1 MKRTLLLMFVGFVLN
16 GIPLAAQSVSELPFD
31 SADILKLPANIHLGE
46 VGGVA
51 TNSKGDIFV
60 YTRTGHPTITIG
72 TSRPFA
78 HGGSRLFQFDKT
90 GKFVREIG
98 KDSYGFL
105 VAQQVRVDPQDNL
118 WVVDQMS
125 SMVMKF
131 DPNGNIQMLLGRK
144 SESERVPA
152 APLNPQA
159 GGAAP
164 AAGGRAGGG
173 GRGGAGAGGGAAAGA
188 GAPAGQRGGRGG
200 PPGAGQQSDVFQRPA
215 DVAWDSAGNIY
226 VADGFG
232 NARIAKFD
240 KVGKFVKSWGS
251 RGSEPGQFNTVQGI
265 AIDAQGNVYVADTGN
280 KRIQVF
286 DTDGNFKTQ
295 FTNIGSP
302 AAICLTPGPRQFLYS
317 SDSNPPEDIDSAGE
331 IYKLDLTG
339 NIVGKFGRAGKQ
351 MKEFGTVNQ
360 IDCRNPNELFV
371 GEIGNWRV
379 QKVTL
384 RSN

>member
-1 MKRTLLLMFVGFVLN
+1 MKRTLLLMFVGLVVN
-16 GIPLAAQSVSELPFD
+16 GFPLAAQSLPELPFD

-98 KDSYGFL
+98 KDSYGLL
-105 VAQQVRVDPQDNL
+105 VAEQVRVDPQDNV

-152 APLNPQA
+152 GPVNPQA

-164 AAGGRAGGG
+164 AAGGRAGGS
-173 GRGGAGAGGGAAAGA
+173 GRGGAEAGAAAAGA
-188 GAPAGQRGGRGG
+188 EAPAGQRGGRGG
-200 PPGAGQQSDVFQRPA
+200 PPGAGQQSDVFQKPA

-251 RGSEPGQFNTVQGI
+251 RGTEPGQFNTVHGI

-317 SDSNPPEDIDSAGE
+317 SNSNPPEDIDVSGE

-339 NIVGKFGRAGKQ
+339 TVVGKFGKAGKE

-384 RSN
+384 RAN

>member
-1 MKRTLLLMFVGFVLN
+1 MKRILLTMLAALLS
-16 GIPLAAQSVSELPFD
+16 GIPLPAQSVPEISFD
-31 SADILKLPANIHLGE
+31 SADILKPPTNVHLGE
-46 VGGVA
+46 IGGVA

-60 YTRTGHPTITIG
+60 YTRTGHPTVSIG

-90 GKFVREIG
+90 GKFIREIG
-98 KDSYGFL
+98 QDSYGFL
-105 VAQQVRVDPQDNL
+105 VAQQVRVDPQDNI

-125 SMVMKF
+125 SMIMKF
-131 DPNGNIQMLLGRK
+131 SPSGQIQMLLGRK
-144 SESERVPA
+144 AESERVPA
-152 APLNPQA
+152 APLTLTPQVA
-159 GGAAP
+159 AFPGGG
-164 AAGGRAGGG
+164 AGGRGRGGAAGGG
-173 GRGGAGAGGGAAAGA
+173 GGGGADAE
-188 GAPAGQRGGRGG
+188 APAGQRGGRGG
-200 PPGAGQQSDVFQRPA
+200 PPGAGQQSDVFQRPS
-215 DVAWDSAGNIY
+215 DVAWDAAGNIY

-251 RGSEPGQFNTVQGI
+251 RGSEPGQFNTAHGI

-286 DTDGNFKTQ
+286 DADGNFKTQ

-302 AAICLTPGPRQFLYS
+302 AAICLTSGPRPVLYS
-317 SDSNPPEDIDSAGE
+317 SNSNPPDDIDANGE

-339 NIVGKFGRAGKQ
+339 KVLGKFGKAGKQ

-360 IDCRNPNELFV
+360 VDCRSENDLFV

-379 QKVTL
+379 QKLTL
-384 RSN
+384 RP